1 MFEAIFLWAREIRSS
16 SEIKPLSSCAVCKA
30 KASINVSVELMA
42 IFEERSSEMSQWQS
56 KKRSEIW
63 NDKKKKHYR
72 LNLSKGFLT
81 IFFSLFFRLVLRC
94 DVYEKLFV
102 YIRLWNPCENIYSVR
117 FLANPLFI
125 NFLDGRAA
133 QMFVS
138 LCYCNWK

>member
-63 NDKKKKHYR
+63 NDKKKTLQTQSVKGIFDYFF
-72 LNLSKGFLT
+72 LSFFLGWCWDVMYMKN
-81 IFFSLFFRLVLRC
+81 SLYIYVCEIHAKTYIALVFLPFLSSSISWMAELHRC
-94 DVYEKLFV
+94 L
-102 YIRLWNPCENIYSVR
+102 
-117 FLANPLFI
+117 
-125 NFLDGRAA
+125 
-133 QMFVS
+133 
-138 LCYCNWK
+138 